1 MCVTLSPSLSFYR
14 FMYGEGGPA
23 RAPASVCVCVRV
35 GGGEGFQPTLHHA
48 KLQVAVQRRLQFL
61 KCTHM
66 YAHVDAHGARSDS
79 CLRAKSIVFL
89 KNTVLLR

>member
-48 KLQVAVQRRLQFL
+48 KLQVAVQRRLL
-61 KCTHM
+61 NPKMHS
-66 YAHVDAHGARSDS
+66 HVRARARTW
-79 CLRAKSIVFL
+79 CAF
-89 KNTVLLR
+89 